1 MSLSKN
7 IISKNLKRYNI
18 NKRKYYIMK
27 INTIIYN
34 KKSHYVSKFKEL
46 LFLNDL
52 NEFLIQYY
60 PSILLK
66 IFVSKFLYY
75 KTIKNLF
82 PCLIDRII
90 IKIMNKN
97 QKEKKTIYKLNFDKQ
112 QDENNKLIFS
122 YILNTII
129 TNSTIKE
136 FSNIDFLNTQ
146 TTIDN
151 LHVNDDITMSLDL
164 HINKNYD
171 YNNIEK
177 RNNFVCEKNI
187 NDNTI
192 LNIINLLNGKQKIS
206 KNKNIRQNLIGKRN
220 IDFSKIKYLNTKI
233 KPKNLLKTKNLINN
247 HSDLSYKVIN
257 NKKNTNKTLSFKPL
271 KKNRTFSNFK
281 KNENITTKN
290 NNSKSKLYDFN
301 LSEYLSREKK
311 INKPSS
317 KCQTQSFSTYFH
329 NKGNTDSKILN
340 KSKKMI
346 KDSSKITL
354 KKIENNIFW
363 KPKKIIKSKNN
374 TLNYQTENIFSLL
387 TPKRSQKINKKRND
401 FKQNSFC
408 NFTFDFNSEKKKSN
422 SVYHSLINS
431 SEKKNISKGKK
442 FLISLNKAKKINTK
456 LNNTLKI
463 NKKK

>member
-66 IFVSKFLYY
+66 IFFSKFLYY

-206 KNKNIRQNLIGKRN
+206 KNKNITQNLIGKRN

-247 HSDLSYKVIN
+247 HSDL
-257 NKKNTNKTLSFKPL
+257 
-271 KKNRTFSNFK
+271 
-281 KNENITTKN
+281 
-290 NNSKSKLYDFN
+290 
-301 LSEYLSREKK
+301 
-311 INKPSS
+311 
-317 KCQTQSFSTYFH
+317 
-329 NKGNTDSKILN
+329 
-340 KSKKMI
+340 
-346 KDSSKITL
+346 
-354 KKIENNIFW
+354 
-363 KPKKIIKSKNN
+363 
-374 TLNYQTENIFSLL
+374 
-387 TPKRSQKINKKRND
+387 
-401 FKQNSFC
+401 
-408 NFTFDFNSEKKKSN
+408 
-422 SVYHSLINS
+422 
-431 SEKKNISKGKK
+431 
-442 FLISLNKAKKINTK
+442 
-456 LNNTLKI
+456 
-463 NKKK
+463 